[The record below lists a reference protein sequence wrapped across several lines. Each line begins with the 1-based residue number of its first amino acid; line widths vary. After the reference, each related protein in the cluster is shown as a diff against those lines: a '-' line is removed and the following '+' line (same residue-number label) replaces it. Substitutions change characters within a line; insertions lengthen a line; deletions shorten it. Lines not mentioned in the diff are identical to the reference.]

1 VATAKRSPNA
11 PSLPTIAESGLPGF
25 ETTAWQG
32 LAGPAGMNADVVRRI
47 NEAFNKVM
55 AMPAI
60 SSKLTGGGLE
70 PIGGTPAQF
79 GRFID
84 TEITKWTKIA
94 RDVGAKAD

>member
-1 VATAKRSPNA
+1 
-11 PSLPTIAESGLPGF
+11 
-25 ETTAWQG
+25 
-32 LAGPAGMNADVVRRI
+32 
-47 NEAFNKVM
+47 M

-84 TEITKWTKIA
+84 TEISKWTKIA

>member
-1 VATAKRSPNA
+1 
-11 PSLPTIAESGLPGF
+11 
-25 ETTAWQG
+25 
-32 LAGPAGMNADVVRRI
+32 MNPEVVRRI

-84 TEITKWTKIA
+84 TEISKWTKIA

>member
-1 VATAKRSPNA
+1 
-11 PSLPTIAESGLPGF
+11 
-25 ETTAWQG
+25 
-32 LAGPAGMNADVVRRI
+32 MNPDVVRRI

-60 SSKLTGGGLE
+60 SSKLAGGGLE

-84 TEITKWTKIA
+84 TEISKWTKIA